1 MAGMKR
7 KSQSATLKRSAS
19 RAKARRHRPASTSL
33 PAAASVGTPPGLR
46 PPSSFA
52 RRVLL
57 ACTGLSPQIVTETL
71 YALAVKAN
79 EPFVPTE
86 VVLLTTKEG
95 RERARLSLLSA
106 DPGWFHRMLADYRLP
121 PIAFDDSRIR
131 VLTDAQGRELE
142 DIRSKEDNEQ
152 VADFIL
158 ETVRELTADPNCALH
173 ASIAGGRKTMGF
185 YLGYALSLYGRP
197 QDRLSHVLVSEP
209 YESSWDFFYPTPYE
223 RIIQTRNDKLANCKD
238 AEVTLADIP
247 FVRLRDGLP
256 RRLVE
261 GTASFTRTVA
271 AANRAVAEPTLVLDL
286 GGPSVLADGERIDLG
301 PTELAVL
308 LWLAIHAR
316 EGEPDVDWASPE
328 AAREFKDIATR
339 VMKPNSGH
347 YVRLEEALKT
357 CKDDRKAFGDYF
369 EPHKSNINKAF
380 AEALGEHAA
389 SRYQIR
395 RSGPR
400 GASRYYLPL
409 TPEQIEIKD

>member
-247 FVRLRDGLP
+247 FVRLREGLP
-256 RRLVE
+256 PRLHTGMARLSEV
-261 GTASFTRTVA
+261 VA
-271 AANRAVAEPTLVLDL
+271 AANRALLPPRLIIDLKAQRVWADEIALDL
-286 GGPSVLADGERIDLG
+286 S
-301 PTELAVL
+301 PTALVVL
-308 LWLAIHAR
+308 LWLAEHAKR
-316 EGEPDVDWASPE
+316 EDPVVNWTTPE
-328 AAREFKDIATR
+328 AADEFLAIAKR
-339 VMKPNSGH
+339 VFDPMGCA
-347 YVRLEEALKT
+347 YEQIEEALDWRRGASIKLG
-357 CKDDRKAFGDYF
+357 RYF
-369 EPHKSNINKAF
+369 EPHKSRINRAF
-380 AEALGEHAA
+380 EEALGPTAA
-389 SRYQIR
+389 RRYQIP
-395 RSGPR
+395 PR
-400 GASRYYLPL
+400 GANALPL
-409 TPEQIEIKD
+409 APDQIEIKD